1 MVVYSAV
8 VCGQGQGD
16 SGMVVVLLHKVRSSV
31 GWLFVL
37 LCFGCWKV
45 QGQLIML
52 LCTVP
57 LVVGWARPG
66 QRACNARHPS
76 WNSSSSTMRRSTRP
90 RREYSI
96 TTFAQTLTYIHTG
109 AICFICS

>member
-16 SGMVVVLLHKVRSSV
+16 SGMVVVLVHKVRSSV
-31 GWLFVL
+31 AWLFVL

-52 LCTVP
+52 LCTEL
-57 LVVGWARPG
+57 LVGPG
-66 QRACNARHPS
+66 QGNVHAMPGTLRGNPAQVQCGEVHDPEE
-76 WNSSSSTMRRSTRP
+76 ST
-90 RREYSI
+90 
-96 TTFAQTLTYIHTG
+96 A
-109 AICFICS
+109 